1 MKYLLMIYA
10 NQETWTSFTPAEM
23 RKGIADQDAFNTR
36 FFGTGELVG
45 AFGLADAINARTVRV
60 RDGASAVTDG
70 PYLETKEYLAS
81 YYLLDVEGEVRALEI
96 AAELPWAWH
105 KAVEVWPVLHVADP
119 PADQTVDPV

>member
-23 RKGIADQDAFNTR
+23 RKAIVDQNAFNTR
-36 FFGTGELVG
+36 FFATGELVG
-45 AFGLADAINARTVRV
+45 AFGLADAVNARTVRV

-70 PYLETKEYLAS
+70 PYLETKDYLAS

-105 KAVEVWPVLHVADP
+105 NAVEVWPVLHVADP